1 MRINKK
7 YIALCAMSLAL
18 GLSSCDNFL
27 DELPDNRMELKN
39 GKDVTDLLVSAYPQV
54 HPAYLLELYSDNSDH
69 YDVTG
74 WNDGSQ
80 FDREA
85 YSWKDIT
92 DVSENESPQELW
104 QGLYQAIAAANQS
117 LKAIEDLGGGSNLN
131 AQKGEALLCRAYN
144 MFLLSNIFCNAY
156 SPTTAAS
163 TQGIPYPTQPE
174 EHVGTHYERG
184 TLKQV
189 YDQINAD
196 IEAGLPL
203 LQDQYTQPKFHF
215 TRAAGYAFAAQ
226 FNLYYCNYE
235 KAISYADKV
244 LGANSASNLRDW
256 ATFYDLTVNG
266 QTAPNAY
273 ISTSE
278 NANLLLV
285 NFNSQWGVMY
295 GAYGAGN
302 EYAHGRLLTQTEDLQ
317 SKGPWGSSS
326 SFGYTTWYNGSL
338 SKYFVNKIP
347 YSFEVTDQQAKIG
360 FAHCELPVFN
370 TDKLLLVRA
379 EAKALSGDYAG
390 AVADLNMEL
399 KALSS
404 GRMSTSLSAINTF
417 YDGIADYKPTAP
429 TVKKPLHPVF
439 ASITDKTETNVI
451 NAILQLRRII
461 TLGEGERMQ
470 DVKRYGI
477 VIYRRTLD
485 RGNNVLAVTDSLTVD
500 DPRRAIQ
507 IPQDVISAGLTPNIR
522 TAASQPQPVMY
533 KPEDNSGEQ
542 TLSK

>member
-1 MRINKK
+1 
-7 YIALCAMSLAL
+7 MSLTL
-18 GLSSCDNFL
+18 GFSSCDNFL

-39 GKDVTDLLVSAYPQV
+39 GKDITDLLVSAYPQV
-54 HPAYLLELYSDNSDH
+54 YPAYLLELYSDNSDH
-69 YDVTG
+69 YNVTG

-85 YSWKDIT
+85 YAWKDIT
-92 DVSENESPQELW
+92 DVSETESPQEIW
-104 QGLYQAIAAANQS
+104 QGMYKAIAAANQS
-117 LKAIEDLGGGSNLN
+117 LKAIDDLGGGSDLN
-131 AQKGEALLCRAYN
+131 AQKGEALLCRAYS
-144 MFLLSNIFCNAY
+144 MFLLANVFCDAY
-156 SPTTAAS
+156 APTTASQKA
-163 TQGIPYPTQPE
+163 GLPYPTQPE
-174 EHVGTHYERG
+174 EHVGTTYERG
-184 TLKQV
+184 TLKEL
-189 YDQINAD
+189 YEKINAD

-203 LQDQYTQPKFHF
+203 LQDQYAQPKFHF

-226 FNLYYCNYE
+226 FNLYYCNFE

-244 LGANSASNLRDW
+244 LGTNSASDLRDW
-256 ATFYDLTVNG
+256 TSFYDLTANG

-273 ISTSE
+273 VSTSE
-278 NANLLLV
+278 NANILLV
-285 NFNSQWGVMY
+285 NYYSQWGVFY
-295 GAYGAGN
+295 GPYNAGN
-302 EYAHGRLLTQTEDLQ
+302 EYAHGRLLAQNEDLQ
-317 SKGPWGSSS
+317 SRGPWGSSS
-326 SFGYTTWYNGSL
+326 AFGYTTWYNGSL

-347 YSFEVTDQQAKIG
+347 YSFETTDQQAQIG
-360 FAHCELPVFN
+360 IAHCELPVLN

-379 EAKALSGDYAG
+379 EAKALSGNYEG
-390 AVADLNMEL
+390 AVADLNLEL

-404 GRMSTSLSAINTF
+404 GRMSTSLTAINSF
-417 YDGIADYKPTAP
+417 YDGIVDYKPTAP
-429 TVKKPLHPVF
+429 TPKKPLHPVF

-461 TLGEGERMQ
+461 TLGEGERLQ

-485 RGNNVLAVTDSLTVD
+485 RGNNVLSVTDSLTVD

-507 IPQDVISAGLTPNIR
+507 IPQDVISAGLKPNIR
-522 TAASQPQPVMY
+522 SAASQPQPVMY

>member
-1 MRINKK
+1 MKINKK
-7 YIALCAMSLAL
+7 YIALCAMSLTL
-18 GLSSCDNFL
+18 GFSSCDNFL

-39 GKDVTDLLVSAYPQV
+39 GKDITDLLVSAYPQV
-54 HPAYLLELYSDNSDH
+54 YPAYLLELYSDNSDH
-69 YDVTG
+69 YNVTG

-85 YSWKDIT
+85 YAWKDIT
-92 DVSENESPQELW
+92 DVSETESPQEIW
-104 QGLYQAIAAANQS
+104 QGMYKAIAAANQS
-117 LKAIEDLGGGSNLN
+117 LKAIDDLGGGSDLN
-131 AQKGEALLCRAYN
+131 AQKGEALLCRAYS
-144 MFLLSNIFCNAY
+144 MFLLANVFCDAY
-156 SPTTAAS
+156 APTTASQKA
-163 TQGIPYPTQPE
+163 GLPYPTQPE
-174 EHVGTHYERG
+174 EHVGTTYDRG
-184 TLKQV
+184 TLKEL
-189 YDQINAD
+189 YDKINAD

-215 TRAAGYAFAAQ
+215 TRAAGYALAAQ
-226 FNLYYCNYE
+226 FNLYYCNFE

-244 LGANSASNLRDW
+244 LGVNSASDLRDW
-256 ATFYDLTVNG
+256 TSFYGLTANG

-273 ISTSE
+273 VSTSE
-278 NANLLLV
+278 NANILLV
-285 NFNSQWGVMY
+285 NYYSQWGVFY
-295 GAYGAGN
+295 GPYNAGN
-302 EYAHGRLLTQTEDLQ
+302 EYAHGRLLAQNEDLQ
-317 SKGPWGSSS
+317 SRGPWGSSS
-326 SFGYTTWYNGSL
+326 TFGYTTWYNGNL

-347 YSFEVTDQQAKIG
+347 YSFETTDQQAQIG
-360 FAHCELPVFN
+360 IAHCELPVLN

-379 EAKALSGDYAG
+379 EAKALSGNYEG
-390 AVADLNMEL
+390 AVADLNLEL

-429 TVKKPLHPVF
+429 TPKKPLHPVF

-485 RGNNVLAVTDSLTVD
+485 RGNNVLSVTDSLTVD

-507 IPQDVISAGLTPNIR
+507 IPQDVISAGLKPNIR
-522 TAASQPQPVMY
+522 SAASQPQPAMY

>member
-92 DVSENESPQELW
+92 DVSETESPQELW
-104 QGLYQAIAAANQS
+104 QGLYKAISAANQS
-117 LKAIEDLGGGSNLN
+117 LKAIDDLGGGSNLN

-256 ATFYDLTVNG
+256 ASFYDLTPNG

-278 NANLLLV
+278 NANILLV
-285 NFNSQWGVMY
+285 NFNSQWGAMY

-317 SKGPWGSSS
+317 SRGPWGSSS
-326 SFGYTTWYNGSL
+326 SFGYTTWYNGSF

-439 ASITDKTETNVI
+439 ASITDNTEKNVI

>member
-1 MRINKK
+1 MKINKK
-7 YIALCAMSLAL
+7 YIALCAMSLTL
-18 GLSSCDNFL
+18 GFSSCDNFL

-39 GKDVTDLLVSAYPQV
+39 GKDITDLLVSAYPQV
-54 HPAYLLELYSDNSDH
+54 YPAYLLELYSDNSDH
-69 YDVTG
+69 YNVTG

-92 DVSENESPQELW
+92 DVSETESPQEIW
-104 QGLYQAIAAANQS
+104 QGMYKAIAAANQS
-117 LKAIEDLGGGSNLN
+117 LKAIDDLGGGSDLN
-131 AQKGEALLCRAYN
+131 AQKGEALLCRAYS
-144 MFLLSNIFCNAY
+144 MFLLANVFCDAY
-156 SPTTAAS
+156 APTTASQKA
-163 TQGIPYPTQPE
+163 GLPYPTQPE
-174 EHVGTHYERG
+174 EHVGTSYERG
-184 TLKQV
+184 TLKEL
-189 YDQINAD
+189 YEKINAD

-203 LQDQYTQPKFHF
+203 LQDQYAQPKFHF

-226 FNLYYCNYE
+226 FNLYYCNFE

-244 LGANSASNLRDW
+244 LGANSASDLRDW
-256 ATFYDLTVNG
+256 TSFYDLTANG

-273 ISTSE
+273 VSTSE
-278 NANLLLV
+278 NANILLV
-285 NFNSQWGVMY
+285 NYYSQWGVFY
-295 GAYGAGN
+295 GPYNAGN
-302 EYAHGRLLTQTEDLQ
+302 EYAHGRLLAQNEDLQ
-317 SKGPWGSSS
+317 SRGPWGSSS
-326 SFGYTTWYNGSL
+326 TFGYTTWYNGNL

-347 YSFEVTDQQAKIG
+347 YSFETTDQQAKIG
-360 FAHCELPVFN
+360 IAHCELPVLN

-379 EAKALSGDYAG
+379 EAKALVGDYDG
-390 AVADLNMEL
+390 AVADLNLEL
-399 KALSS
+399 KAFSS

-429 TVKKPLHPVF
+429 TPKKPLHPVF

-507 IPQDVISAGLTPNIR
+507 IPQDVISAGLKPNIR
-522 TAASQPQPVMY
+522 SAASQPQPVMY

>member
-1 MRINKK
+1 
-7 YIALCAMSLAL
+7 MSLTL
-18 GLSSCDNFL
+18 GFSSCDNFL

-39 GKDVTDLLVSAYPQV
+39 GKDITDLLVSAYPQV
-54 HPAYLLELYSDNSDH
+54 YPAYLLELYSDNSDH
-69 YDVTG
+69 YKVTG

-92 DVSENESPQELW
+92 DVSETESPQEIW
-104 QGLYQAIAAANQS
+104 QGMYKAIAAANQS
-117 LKAIEDLGGGSNLN
+117 LKAIDDLGGGSDLN
-131 AQKGEALLCRAYN
+131 AQKGEALLCRAYS
-144 MFLLSNIFCNAY
+144 MFLLANVFCDAY
-156 SPTTAAS
+156 APTTASQKA
-163 TQGIPYPTQPE
+163 GLPYPTQPE
-174 EHVGTHYERG
+174 EHVGTSYERG
-184 TLKQV
+184 TLKEL
-189 YDQINAD
+189 YEKINAD

-203 LQDQYTQPKFHF
+203 LQDQYAQPKFHF

-226 FNLYYCNYE
+226 FNLYYCNFE
-235 KAISYADKV
+235 KAISFADKV
-244 LGANSASNLRDW
+244 LGANSASDLRDW
-256 ATFYDLTVNG
+256 KSFYDLPINR
-266 QTAPNAY
+266 QIAPNAY
-273 ISTSE
+273 VSTSE
-278 NANLLLV
+278 NANILLV
-285 NFNSQWGVMY
+285 NYHSQWGAFY
-295 GAYGAGN
+295 GPYLAGN
-302 EYAHGRLLTQTEDLQ
+302 EYAHGRLLSENEDLQ
-317 SKGPWGSSS
+317 SRGPWGSSS
-326 SFGYTTWYNGSL
+326 AFGYTTWYNGNQP
-338 SKYFVNKIP
+338 KYFVNKIP
-347 YSFEVTDQQAKIG
+347 YSFEVTDQQAQTG
-360 FAHCELPVFN
+360 FSRCELPVLN

-379 EAKALSGDYAG
+379 EAKALVGDYDG
-390 AVADLNMEL
+390 AVADLNLEL
-399 KALSS
+399 KAFSS

-429 TVKKPLHPVF
+429 TPKKPLHPVF

-507 IPQDVISAGLTPNIR
+507 IPQDVISAGLKPNIR
-522 TAASQPQPVMY
+522 SAASQPQPVMY

>member
-1 MRINKK
+1 
-7 YIALCAMSLAL
+7 MSLTL
-18 GLSSCDNFL
+18 GFSSCDNFL

-39 GKDVTDLLVSAYPQV
+39 GKDITDLLVSAYPQV
-54 HPAYLLELYSDNSDH
+54 YPAYLLELYSDNSDH
-69 YDVTG
+69 YKVTG

-92 DVSENESPQELW
+92 DVSETESPQEIW
-104 QGLYQAIAAANQS
+104 QGMYKAIAAANQS
-117 LKAIEDLGGGSNLN
+117 LKAIDDLGGGSDLN
-131 AQKGEALLCRAYN
+131 AQKGEALLCRAYS
-144 MFLLSNIFCNAY
+144 MFLLANVFCDAY
-156 SPTTAAS
+156 APTTASQKA
-163 TQGIPYPTQPE
+163 GLPYPTQPE
-174 EHVGTHYERG
+174 EHVGTSYERG
-184 TLKQV
+184 TLKEL
-189 YDQINAD
+189 YEKINAD

-203 LQDQYTQPKFHF
+203 LQDQYAQPKFHF

-226 FNLYYCNYE
+226 FNLYYCNFE

-244 LGANSASNLRDW
+244 LGANSASDLRDW
-256 ATFYDLTVNG
+256 TSFYDLTANG

-273 ISTSE
+273 VSTSE
-278 NANLLLV
+278 NANILLV
-285 NFNSQWGVMY
+285 NYHSQWGAFY
-295 GAYGAGN
+295 GPYLAGN
-302 EYAHGRLLTQTEDLQ
+302 EYAHGRLLAQNEDLQ
-317 SKGPWGSSS
+317 SRGPWGSSS
-326 SFGYTTWYNGSL
+326 TFGYTTWYNGNL

-347 YSFEVTDQQAKIG
+347 YSFETTDQQAKIG
-360 FAHCELPVFN
+360 ITHCELPVLN

-379 EAKALSGDYAG
+379 EAKALVGDYDG
-390 AVADLNMEL
+390 AVADLNLEL

-429 TVKKPLHPVF
+429 TPKKPLHPVF

-507 IPQDVISAGLTPNIR
+507 IPQDVISAGLKPNIR
-522 TAASQPQPVMY
+522 SAASQPQPAMY

>member
-1 MRINKK
+1 
-7 YIALCAMSLAL
+7 MSLTL
-18 GLSSCDNFL
+18 GFSSCDNFL

-39 GKDVTDLLVSAYPQV
+39 GKDITDLLVSAYPQV
-54 HPAYLLELYSDNSDH
+54 YPAYLLELYSDNSDH
-69 YDVTG
+69 YNVTG

-85 YSWKDIT
+85 YAWKDIT
-92 DVSENESPQELW
+92 DVSETESPQEIW
-104 QGLYQAIAAANQS
+104 QGMYKAIAAANQS
-117 LKAIEDLGGGSNLN
+117 LKAIDDLGGGSELN
-131 AQKGEALLCRAYN
+131 AQKGEALLCRAYS
-144 MFLLSNIFCNAY
+144 MFLLANVFCDAY
-156 SPTTAAS
+156 APTTASQKA
-163 TQGIPYPTQPE
+163 GLPYPTQPE
-174 EHVGTHYERG
+174 EHVGTTYDRG
-184 TLKQV
+184 TLKEL
-189 YDQINAD
+189 YDKINAD

-215 TRAAGYAFAAQ
+215 TRAAGYALAAQ
-226 FNLYYCNYE
+226 FNLYYCNFE

-244 LGANSASNLRDW
+244 LGVNSASDLRDW
-256 ATFYDLTVNG
+256 TSFYGLTANG

-273 ISTSE
+273 VSTSE
-278 NANLLLV
+278 NANILLV
-285 NFNSQWGVMY
+285 NYYSQWGVFY
-295 GAYGAGN
+295 GPYNAGN
-302 EYAHGRLLTQTEDLQ
+302 EYAHGRLLAQNEDLQ
-317 SKGPWGSSS
+317 SRGPWGSSS
-326 SFGYTTWYNGSL
+326 TFGYTTWYNGSL

-347 YSFEVTDQQAKIG
+347 YSFETTDQQAQIG
-360 FAHCELPVFN
+360 IAHCELPVLN

-379 EAKALSGDYAG
+379 EAKALSGNYEG
-390 AVADLNMEL
+390 AVADLNLEL

-404 GRMSTSLSAINTF
+404 GRMSTSLTAINSF
-417 YDGIADYKPTAP
+417 YDGIVDYKPTAP
-429 TVKKPLHPVF
+429 TPKKPLHPVF

-461 TLGEGERMQ
+461 TLGEGERLQ

-507 IPQDVISAGLTPNIR
+507 IPQDVISAGLKPNIR
-522 TAASQPQPVMY
+522 SAASQPQPAMY